1 MEGISNQLKFPPGG
15 EKYKTNPCSNLKFTL
30 LPTDYVLS
38 DAVCCFL
45 LRREGSI
52 GGRIMNRDGRVFT
65 KTRGAQTRLLLHPL
79 LPMGG
84 SLLLQVSPL
93 LIFKKKDKD
102 KDKDKDQRQRHRQR
116 QKTKT
121 NALLLPHLLQTS
133 GISSV
138 L

>member
-52 GGRIMNRDGRVFT
+52 GGRIMNRDGRVLT

-93 LIFKKKDKD
+93 LIFKDKE
-102 KDKDKDQRQRHRQR
+102 
-116 QKTKT
+116 
-121 NALLLPHLLQTS
+121 
-133 GISSV
+133 
-138 L
+138 